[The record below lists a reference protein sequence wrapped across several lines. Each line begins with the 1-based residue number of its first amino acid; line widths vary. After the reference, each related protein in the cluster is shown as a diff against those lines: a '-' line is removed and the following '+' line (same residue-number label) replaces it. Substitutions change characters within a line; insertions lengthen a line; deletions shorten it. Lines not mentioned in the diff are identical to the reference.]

1 MNRIDRLL
9 DCADLPEIPVETL
22 APERIS
28 GITERTLEL
37 VHAQTKTRAPRRTLR
52 GIFAAAAAAAVLCT
66 SAFAAQRLGLIDFT
80 AIFGA
85 KSAELAEHT
94 KTYEAYPAAKE
105 DAAPAPAAKAG
116 DYHITPVSA
125 YAAKTLLYVTV
136 DCSRT
141 KDSVPAFQ
149 ESGLRLGLSGFD
161 TAQMLSLDAADP
173 RYVLC
178 APLDG
183 PMEAGE
189 EVTVYLT
196 DGETQTELL
205 HVPVEEAEAGA
216 ETEFSSGT
224 LTRAVFTQISLYV
237 EGNCGAGNEPAKNGT
252 LDFSGFSIELYDS
265 VQTRPKWD
273 LQGYLV
279 RCETEADGTFRLE
292 WAFTKQTP
300 FSFRTLHYDGQDYEL
315 PELTP
320 GETVAEET
328 VPRFGTTA
336 QTQDYTF
343 TLESVTADEN
353 AACAIVRVEPRTEY
367 GAAHMGQNMPQWTAA
382 FSNRTAG
389 TGSFGS
395 KLLQSGPEADR
406 YLLWCTGNGTPFAEG
421 DVLDA
426 QILDILEPGDT
437 STHSY
442 DLFCETLGPVL
453 QGSACAEGR
462 TYRAVLTPLTFR
474 LEDTRGGSVDGRSF
488 PEVSISFRDGT
499 VQTLHRNEDFGT
511 PGLAR
516 LHMSGT
522 EEKLIWEGLFT
533 AAIDPAEV
541 TGVTMDGVF
550 YATE

>member
-1 MNRIDRLL
+1 MNRIDQLL
-9 DCADLPEIPVETL
+9 NCMDMPELPVEAL

-28 GITERTLEL
+28 GITKKTLQF
-37 VHAQTKTRAPRRTLR
+37 VHAQTKTRAPHRTLR
-52 GIFAAAAAAAVLCT
+52 CVLAAAAAAAVLCT
-66 SAFAAQRLGLIDFT
+66 SAFAAQKLGLIDFT

-94 KTYEAYPAAKE
+94 KTFEEYPAAKE
-105 DAAPAPAAKAG
+105 DALPTYTAKAG

-125 YAAKTLLYVTV
+125 YATKTILSVTV

-141 KDSVPAFQ
+141 EESVPAFQ
-149 ESGLRLGLSGFD
+149 ESGLKLGLSGFD
-161 TAQMLSLDAADP
+161 AVQMLCLDTEDP

-178 APLDG
+178 APLDE
-183 PMEAGE
+183 PLEAGKE
-189 EVTVYLT
+189 AAVYLT

-205 HVPVEEAEAGA
+205 HVPVEAAEAGA

-224 LTRAVFTQISLYV
+224 LKRAVFTQVSLYV
-237 EGNCGAGNEPAKNGT
+237 EGNCGAGSEPVKSGT

-265 VQTRPKWD
+265 VQVQPEWD

-300 FSFRTLHYDGQDYEL
+300 FSFRTLHYDGLDYEL

-320 GETVAEET
+320 EET
-328 VPRFGTTA
+328 AVEQTAPRFGTTA
-336 QTQDYTF
+336 QTQDYAF

-367 GAAHMGQNMPQWTAA
+367 GAAHMGETMPQWSAA
-382 FSNRTAG
+382 LSNRTAG
-389 TGSFGS
+389 TGLFGS
-395 KLLQSGPEADR
+395 TLVENGEDACR

-453 QGSACAEGR
+453 QGSVRAEGGA
-462 TYRAVLTPLTFR
+462 YRVILTPLTFR
-474 LEDTRGGSVDGRSF
+474 LEDMRGGNVDGREF
-488 PEVSISFRDGT
+488 PEVSLSFRDGT
-499 VQTLHRNEDFGT
+499 VQALCRNENFGT
-511 PGLAR
+511 FGLAR

-522 EEKLIWEGLFT
+522 EEKLVWEGLFT

-541 TGVTMDGVF
+541 TGVTIDGVF
-550 YATE
+550 YSVE